1 MNILIVG
8 SGCSAVYLASLIS
21 FYKKEI
27 RVDILSNDDVIG
39 KKILVTGNGRCNL
52 GNLGNI
58 GSNEYNNEITKD
70 IVSSFPIE
78 NIISFLS
85 NIGIHV
91 TNINNLVYPYSLSSK
106 NYRELLSA
114 FVLNNKNVKVLKDL
128 KFVDYISKNNEVEV
142 QLNNNIKTYD
152 KIVFATG
159 GISGNNKNSAEII
172 GILKKH
178 NYIINPFR
186 PGLAP
191 IKTKEKTALVN
202 GKRVKC
208 DISLLKNN
216 KLIYK
221 EHGEVLF
228 KKYGLSGISIFN
240 CSSLINRSSEIADF
254 VISLDLF
261 PDYDLTNLVN
271 LLTKFNKSN
280 TNSLLHSFFDKD
292 MSLFILKMI
301 QMNKVSKY
309 NEKEIKSLAFS
320 LKNLKFHYEST
331 YDFKDSQVS
340 IGGISY
346 SNLNITSLES
356 LLEKNIYFI
365 GEILDSDGLCGG
377 YNLMFAFASA
387 FKVLNSL

>member
-27 RVDILSNDDVIG
+27 KVDILSNDDVIG

-58 GSNEYNNEITKD
+58 GINEYNNEITKD
-70 IVSSFPIE
+70 IVSSFSIE

-91 TNINNLVYPYSLSSK
+91 TTINNLVYPYSLSSK

-152 KIVFATG
+152 KIIFATG

-178 NYIINPFR
+178 NYVINTFR

-228 KKYGLSGISIFN
+228 KKDGLSGISIFN
-240 CSSLINRSSEIADF
+240 CSSLINRSNEIADF

-261 PDYDLTNLVN
+261 PDYDLSNLIN

>member
-27 RVDILSNDDVIG
+27 KVDILSNDDVIG

-70 IVSSFPIE
+70 IVSSFSIE

-91 TNINNLVYPYSLSSK
+91 TTINNLVYPYSLSSK

-178 NYIINPFR
+178 NYVITPFR

-228 KKYGLSGISIFN
+228 KKDGLSGISIFN
-240 CSSLINRSSEIADF
+240 CSSLINRSNEIADF

-261 PDYDLTNLVN
+261 PDYDLTNLIN

-280 TNSLLHSFFDKD
+280 TNYLLYSFFDKD
-292 MSLFILKMI
+292 MSSFILKMI

>member
-1 MNILIVG
+1 MRIGILGQGV
-8 SGCSAVYLASLIS
+8 SGIFLAL
-21 FYKKEI
+21 FLKNNNK
-27 RVDILSNDDVIG
+27 DLDVTIID
-39 KKILVTGNGRCNL
+39 KNSIPARKLLNTGNGRCNL

-70 IVSSFPIE
+70 IVSSFSIE

-91 TNINNLVYPYSLSSK
+91 TTINNLVYPYSLSSK

-152 KIVFATG
+152 KIIFATG

-178 NYIINPFR
+178 NYVITPFR

-228 KKYGLSGISIFN
+228 KKDGLSGISIFN
-240 CSSLINRSSEIADF
+240 CSSLINRSNEIADF

-261 PDYDLTNLVN
+261 PDYDLTNLIN

-280 TNSLLHSFFDKD
+280 TNYLLYSFFDKEL
-292 MSLFILKMI
+292 SLFILKMI

>member
-27 RVDILSNDDVIG
+27 KVDILSNDDVIG

-58 GSNEYNNEITKD
+58 GINEYNNEITKD
-70 IVSSFPIE
+70 IVSSFSIE

-91 TNINNLVYPYSLSSK
+91 TTINNLVYPYSLSSK

-178 NYIINPFR
+178 NYVINHFR

-228 KKYGLSGISIFN
+228 KKDGLSGISIFN

-261 PDYDLTNLVN
+261 PDYDLTNLIN

-280 TNSLLHSFFDKD
+280 TNYLLYSFFDKD

-309 NEKEIKSLAFS
+309 NEKEIKSLAFN

>member
-58 GSNEYNNEITKD
+58 ESNEYNNEITKD
-70 IVSSFPIE
+70 IVSSFSIE

-91 TNINNLVYPYSLSSK
+91 TTINNLVYPYSLSSK

-152 KIVFATG
+152 KIIFATG

-178 NYIINPFR
+178 NYVINTFR

-228 KKYGLSGISIFN
+228 KKDGLSGISIFN
-240 CSSLINRSSEIADF
+240 CSSLINRSSDIADF

-261 PDYDLTNLVN
+261 PDYDLTNLIN

-280 TNSLLHSFFDKD
+280 TNSLLHSFFDKEL
-292 MSLFILKMI
+292 SLFILKMI

>member
-1 MNILIVG
+1 M
-8 SGCSAVYLASLIS
+8 
-21 FYKKEI
+21 
-27 RVDILSNDDVIG
+27 
-39 KKILVTGNGRCNL
+39 
-52 GNLGNI
+52 
-58 GSNEYNNEITKD
+58 
-70 IVSSFPIE
+70 
-78 NIISFLS
+78 
-85 NIGIHV
+85 
-91 TNINNLVYPYSLSSK
+91 
-106 NYRELLSA
+106 
-114 FVLNNKNVKVLKDL
+114 
-128 KFVDYISKNNEVEV
+128 
-142 QLNNNIKTYD
+142 
-152 KIVFATG
+152 
-159 GISGNNKNSAEII
+159 
-172 GILKKH
+172 KKH
-178 NYIINPFR
+178 NYVITPFR

-228 KKYGLSGISIFN
+228 KKDGLSGISIFN

-261 PDYDLTNLVN
+261 PDYDLTNLIN

-280 TNSLLHSFFDKD
+280 TNYLLYSFFDKD